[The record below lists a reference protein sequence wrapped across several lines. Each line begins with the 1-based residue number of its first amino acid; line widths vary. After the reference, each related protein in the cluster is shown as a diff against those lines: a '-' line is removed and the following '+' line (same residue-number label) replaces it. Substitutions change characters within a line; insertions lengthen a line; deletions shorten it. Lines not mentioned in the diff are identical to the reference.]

1 MHTSGSVLRE
11 GEDVRGGKGEGGRE
25 EAKREAIDSE
35 RALREEEK
43 GACIFSCTNHETCDS
58 VVGSLFIC
66 SRFPV
71 SHPEGCDSAV
81 GSVFGKCFST
91 KFPHAMCMYVCSRFR
106 VSHPGLIRGTPRQCT
121 GTNCELYAFIITGI
135 LVSLAISLSLSLSP
149 SLFQYL
155 LKPGP
160 GLTLK
165 NVHKTNHQKI
175 TGISLPPSRKK
186 RRNSTLATL
195 KNVQMAINSGRW
207 SRRR

>member
-135 LVSLAISLSLSLSP
+135 LVSLAISVSLSLSLS
-149 SLFQYL
+149 L
-155 LKPGP
+155 
-160 GLTLK
+160 
-165 NVHKTNHQKI
+165 
-175 TGISLPPSRKK
+175 SLPIPTETGSGTYAQKCPQ
-186 RRNSTLATL
+186 NQSP
-195 KNVQMAINSGRW
+195 KNHRYFSSSLPEEKTKFYTRDTKECTNGNKQR
-207 SRRR
+207 